1 MFAYFVSCCSLIDH
15 THYCP
20 SLDPLTGHLF
30 VYTAYN
36 TRFIYSSSIR
46 VSKRETR
53 ESDIALTMDN
63 YLLPATRYEPPVWQV
78 RKRVLNTIIEDD
90 HSEDEEGSYIEEEQ
104 DDQARERKRN
114 LVDSRSAGSAS
125 PVPSL
130 TSSISSYRGKNRH
143 SWNFDELYDV
153 SDEESIED
161 HDVTPSRLTYSML
174 AHPHSQQKSPV
185 SRTRNR
191 YPSIVIPSPSHWP
204 TIQKLQ
210 KISPMISPAPPPKIP
225 LSPAV
230 LSLLSRDL
238 PSSSQPPSL
247 AGSLISDPL
256 ACSTAPV
263 TPDMQNQPESEGCW
277 GKLEIKQRPNST
289 LFNGVKEPEF
299 NVRDLDWDHLDS
311 FGFEDGTIIRDLG
324 SDTGVAIADSPVL
337 GVEDNFSE
345 AGVQL
350 PAAALLTLQHLSLE
364 IPLKPDSV
372 TDTESVGEMEEVPF
386 ESLRRRTVDMT
397 PISQISE
404 YSLDQ
409 LSIPSPGGFFSSLA
423 SNARHTWCVNK
434 SGSSSVV
441 PPSTTTAEYFYNCPW
456 STNPQ
461 KTVEQILEVDDHS
474 TEGPPTARQ
483 MPFLPLTEEH
493 LTPSTAILTQAV
505 TPVNDCDEDYE
516 KEIQKAAENSLDR
529 TSIWLAAQSS
539 YMAALRETNPLN
551 EVSLD
556 TTVGSKRVSRHL
568 RNDSLD
574 SPMKK
579 AVRFLETETAER
591 DRSRE
596 SNLHQG
602 DSIYYHAFQ
611 HISNDVEAHDA
622 FRHRQERS
630 DAVQASRNCLPHEH
644 LDRLQG
650 NHSIT
655 KADRPAPP
663 RPISMFPGK
672 EADETEQTMEQ
683 KAISRVERE
692 RQALE
697 QLNTSM
703 WIIEASRFLNAGK
716 LLNSPAVKDLV
727 TRSHKG
733 DPTTGC
739 MRILD
744 LGGLPN
750 CDWAWHCACEYPNSK
765 VYTATTDAHLIND
778 SIRGPRNH
786 RCNAVSKLW
795 ELPYPDNHFDGIST
809 RSLFTYLKNEKPL
822 GQTFDE
828 YDLCLRECL
837 RCLKPGGYLEYFLLD
852 SEIINSGSRGTA
864 MSVEFGFN
872 LKTRGYD
879 PIPTKNW
886 LGRLRRAG
894 FDDIK
899 RAWTFL
905 PMGASQKPLPEL
917 PETPPPDVSTYNV
930 KPAEAVRGPVGSTA
944 DAANIAGLLGSW
956 AWEQWVLKLQKEM
969 GKEQLLEGVGAV
981 LEEGKFTGAGWRCLS
996 GWARKPEEA

>member
-1 MFAYFVSCCSLIDH
+1 MND
-15 THYCP
+15 
-20 SLDPLTGHLF
+20 
-30 VYTAYN
+30 
-36 TRFIYSSSIR
+36 
-46 VSKRETR
+46 
-53 ESDIALTMDN
+53 
-63 YLLPATRYEPPVWQV
+63 YLLPATRYEPPVWPV
-78 RKRVLNTIIEDD
+78 RKRVLNTITEDE
-90 HSEDEEGSYIEEEQ
+90 HSEDEEGSYIEEEP
-104 DDQARERKRN
+104 DDEARGRKQIA
-114 LVDSRSAGSAS
+114 VDAHSAGSTS

-143 SWNFDELYDV
+143 SWDFDELYDV
-153 SDEESIED
+153 SDGESIED
-161 HDVTPSRLTYSML
+161 QDVTPSRLTYSML
-174 AHPHSQQKSPV
+174 AHPPSPQKPPGA
-185 SRTRNR
+185 RTRKR
-191 YPSIVIPSPSHWP
+191 YPSIVIPPPSHWP

-210 KISPMISPAPPPKIP
+210 KIPPMISPAAVPKIP

-247 AGSLISDPL
+247 DGSLISDPL

-263 TPDMQNQPESEGCW
+263 TPDMQNQPESGGGW
-277 GKLEIKQRPNST
+277 GKLEIKQRPNSSF
-289 LFNGVKEPEF
+289 FNGVKEPEF
-299 NVRDLDWDHLDS
+299 NIRDVDWDQLDG
-311 FGFEDGTIIRDLG
+311 FGFENGTIIRGLG

-337 GVEDNFSE
+337 GLDDNFSE

-350 PAAALLTLQHLSLE
+350 PAEALLTLQHLSLE
-364 IPLKPDSV
+364 IPPKPDSV

-386 ESLRRRTVDMT
+386 GNIRRRTVDMT
-397 PISQISE
+397 PISQVSE

-409 LSIPSPGGFFSSLA
+409 LSIPSPGGLFSSLA
-423 SNARHTWCVNK
+423 SNARHTWCATK
-434 SGSSSVV
+434 SESLSVV

-456 STNPQ
+456 SMNPQ
-461 KTVEQILEVDDHS
+461 ATVEQILEIDDHS

-483 MPFLPLTEEH
+483 MPFLSSVDEH
-493 LTPSTAILTQAV
+493 GAPPTVIVPQVA
-505 TPVNDCDEDYE
+505 TPVNNCDEDYE

-529 TSIWLAAQSS
+529 TSVWLAAQSS

-551 EVSLD
+551 EVGLD
-556 TTVGSKRVSRHL
+556 TAVDSNRVSRHM

-579 AVRFLETETAER
+579 AVRFLEIESAER
-591 DRSRE
+591 GNSGEND
-596 SNLHQG
+596 LHQG

-611 HISNDVEAHDA
+611 HISNDVVAQDA
-622 FRHRQERS
+622 FGHRQERS

-650 NHSIT
+650 SYSIT

-672 EADETEQTMEQ
+672 EAEETEQTVEQ

-703 WIIEASRFLNAGK
+703 WIVEASRFLNGGK
-716 LLNSPAVKDLV
+716 LLNSPVIKDLA

-733 DPTTGC
+733 DSSTAC

-750 CDWAWHCACEYPNSK
+750 CDWAWHCACEYTNSK
-765 VYTATTDAHLIND
+765 VYTASTDAHLINN
-778 SIRGPRNH
+778 SIRGPSNH

-795 ELPYPDNHFDGIST
+795 ELPYPENHFDSISA

-822 GQTFDE
+822 GQAFDE

-837 RCLKPGGYLEYFLLD
+837 RCLKPGGYLEFFVLD

-864 MSVEFGFN
+864 VSVEFGFN

-905 PMGASQKPLPEL
+905 PMGAPQKPLPEL
-917 PETPPPDVSTYNV
+917 PETPPPDVATHNPKLV
-930 KPAEAVRGPVGSTA
+930 EAVRGPVGSTA
-944 DAANIAGLLGSW
+944 DAANVAGLLGSW
-956 AWEQWVLKLQKEM
+956 AWEQWMLKLQKEM

-996 GWARKPEEA
+996 GWARKPQESAYF

>member
-1 MFAYFVSCCSLIDH
+1 M
-15 THYCP
+15 
-20 SLDPLTGHLF
+20 
-30 VYTAYN
+30 
-36 TRFIYSSSIR
+36 
-46 VSKRETR
+46 
-53 ESDIALTMDN
+53 
-63 YLLPATRYEPPVWQV
+63 
-78 RKRVLNTIIEDD
+78 LNTIIEDE
-90 HSEDEEGSYIEEEQ
+90 HSEDEEGSYIEEEP
-104 DDQARERKRN
+104 DAEARGRN
-114 LVDSRSAGSAS
+114 RNPVHTRSAGSVS

-130 TSSISSYRGKNRH
+130 SSSISSYRGKNRR
-143 SWNFDELYDV
+143 SWEFDELYDV
-153 SDEESIED
+153 SDEESTD
-161 HDVTPSRLTYSML
+161 DQHVNPSRLKHSVV
-174 AHPHSQQKSPV
+174 AHPTLPQRPPD
-185 SRTRNR
+185 SRIRNR

-230 LSLLSRDL
+230 LSLLCRDL

-247 AGSLISDPL
+247 DGSLISDPH

-263 TPDMQNQPESEGCW
+263 TPDMPSQPESGEAW
-277 GKLEIKQRPNST
+277 GKAWTKLEIKQRPNSS
-289 LFNGVKEPEF
+289 LFKGAKEPEF
-299 NVRDLDWDHLDS
+299 NVRDVDWDPLDG
-311 FGFEDGTIIRDLG
+311 FGFEHEAIIRDLG
-324 SDTGVAIADSPVL
+324 SDIGIAIADSPVL
-337 GVEDNFSE
+337 GVEDNISE

-350 PAAALLTLQHLSLE
+350 PEEALLTLQHLSLGNS
-364 IPLKPDSV
+364 LKQESV
-372 TDTESVGEMEEVPF
+372 TDADSVGEMEEVLF

-397 PISQISE
+397 PISQMSE

-423 SNARHTWCVNK
+423 SNTRHPWCVTQ
-434 SGSSSVV
+434 SGSSSAV

-461 KTVEQILEVDDHS
+461 VTVEQILEIDDHS

-483 MPFLPLTEEH
+483 MPFLPPVEDGAAPT
-493 LTPSTAILTQAV
+493 TAILPQIATII
-505 TPVNDCDEDYE
+505 NDCDEDYE

-529 TSIWLAAQSS
+529 TSVWLAAQSS

-556 TTVGSKRVSRHL
+556 TTVGSIRVSRHL
-568 RNDSLD
+568 RNNSLD

-591 DRSRE
+591 RKSDE

-611 HISNDVEAHDA
+611 HISNDVEAQDA

-650 NHSIT
+650 HYSIT

-672 EADETEQTMEQ
+672 EADETEQTIEQ

-692 RQALE
+692 RQALD

-703 WIIEASRFLNAGK
+703 WVVEASRFLNGGK

-733 DPTTGC
+733 DSTTPC
-739 MRILD
+739 MRVLD

-750 CDWAWHCACEYPNSK
+750 CDWAWHCACEYSHSK

-778 SIRGPRNH
+778 SIRGPSNH
-786 RCNAVSKLW
+786 RCNTVSRLW
-795 ELPYPDNHFDGIST
+795 ELPYSDNHFDSISA
-809 RSLFTYLKNEKPL
+809 RSLFTYLKNERPL
-822 GQTFDE
+822 GQAFDE

-837 RCLKPGGYLEYFLLD
+837 RCLKPGGYLEFFLLD
-852 SEIINSGSRGTA
+852 SEIINAGSLGTA
-864 MSVEFGFN
+864 ASVEFGFN

-886 LGRLRRAG
+886 LSRLRKAG

-905 PMGASQKPLPEL
+905 PVGAQQKPLPEL
-917 PETPPPDVSTYNV
+917 PETPPPDVATYNS
-930 KPAEAVRGPVGSTA
+930 KPTEAVRGPVGSTA
-944 DAANIAGLLGSW
+944 DAANVAGLVGSW
-956 AWEQWVLKLQKEM
+956 VWEQWMLKLQMEM

-996 GWARKPEEA
+996 GWARKPEEDAYT

>member
-1 MFAYFVSCCSLIDH
+1 
-15 THYCP
+15 
-20 SLDPLTGHLF
+20 
-30 VYTAYN
+30 
-36 TRFIYSSSIR
+36 
-46 VSKRETR
+46 
-53 ESDIALTMDN
+53 MDD

-78 RKRVLNTIIEDD
+78 RKRVLNTIIEDE
-90 HSEDEEGSYIEEEQ
+90 HSEDDEGSYIEEEP
-104 DDQARERKRN
+104 DNEARERKRHS
-114 LVDSRSAGSAS
+114 DDTRSAGSAS

-130 TSSISSYRGKNRH
+130 TSSISSYRGKKRR

-161 HDVTPSRLTYSML
+161 QDVTPSRLTYSMF
-174 AHPHSQQKSPV
+174 AHPPSPRKLPS

-210 KISPMISPAPPPKIP
+210 KISPMISPAPHPSIP

-247 AGSLISDPL
+247 DGSLISDPL

-263 TPDMQNQPESEGCW
+263 TPDMQNQFESGGGW
-277 GKLEIKQRPNST
+277 GKLEIKQRPNSS
-289 LFNGVKEPEF
+289 LFNGVKEAEF
-299 NVRDLDWDHLDS
+299 NVQDLDWDHLDS
-311 FGFEDGTIIRDLG
+311 FGFEEGTIIRNSG

-337 GVEDNFSE
+337 GVEDNVSE

-350 PAAALLTLQHLSLE
+350 PAGALLTLQHLSLE

-372 TDTESVGEMEEVPF
+372 TDSESVGEMEEVPY

-397 PISQISE
+397 PISQMSE

-423 SNARHTWCVNK
+423 SNARHTWCVAK

-461 KTVEQILEVDDHS
+461 ATVEQILEVDDHS

-483 MPFLPLTEEH
+483 LPFLPLVEEQTAP
-493 LTPSTAILTQAV
+493 LTAILPKIA
-505 TPVNDCDEDYE
+505 TPIDDCDEDYE
-516 KEIQKAAENSLDR
+516 KEIQKAAENNLDR
-529 TSIWLAAQSS
+529 TSVWLAAQSS
-539 YMAALRETNPLN
+539 YMAALREANPLN
-551 EVSLD
+551 EVGLD

-579 AVRFLETETAER
+579 AVRFLESETAKHEKPG
-591 DRSRE
+591 E
-596 SNLHQG
+596 NNLHQG
-602 DSIYYHAFQ
+602 DSIFYHAFQ
-611 HISNDVEAHDA
+611 HISNDVVAQDA
-622 FRHRQERS
+622 FRHQQERS

-650 NHSIT
+650 NYSIT

-672 EADETEQTMEQ
+672 QPEEAEQTMEQ

-703 WIIEASRFLNAGK
+703 WIVEASRFLNGGK
-716 LLNSPAVKDLV
+716 LLNSPAVKKLV
-727 TRSHKG
+727 SRSHKG
-733 DPTTGC
+733 GSAAC

-750 CDWAWHCACEYPNSK
+750 CDWAWHCACEYPDSK

-778 SIRGPRNH
+778 SIRGPSNH

-795 ELPYPDNHFDGIST
+795 ELPYPDNQFDGISA
-809 RSLFTYLKNEKPL
+809 RSLYTYLKNEKPL
-822 GQTFDE
+822 GQAFDE

-837 RCLKPGGYLEYFLLD
+837 RCLKPGGYLEFFVLD

-864 MSVEFGFN
+864 ASVEFGFN

-905 PMGASQKPLPEL
+905 PVGASHKPLPEL
-917 PETPPPDVSTYNV
+917 PETPPPDVTTYTV
-930 KPAEAVRGPVGSTA
+930 KHAEAVRGPVGSTT
-944 DAANIAGLLGSW
+944 DAANVAGLLGSW
-956 AWEQWVLKLQKEM
+956 AWEQWMLKLQMEM
-969 GKEQLLEGVGAV
+969 GKEQLLDGVGPV

-996 GWARKPEEA
+996 GWARKPV

>member
-1 MFAYFVSCCSLIDH
+1 
-15 THYCP
+15 
-20 SLDPLTGHLF
+20 
-30 VYTAYN
+30 
-36 TRFIYSSSIR
+36 
-46 VSKRETR
+46 
-53 ESDIALTMDN
+53 MDN

-78 RKRVLNTIIEDD
+78 RKRVLNTIIEDE
-90 HSEDEEGSYIEEEQ
+90 HSEDGEGSYIEEEP
-104 DDQARERKRN
+104 DDEARGRKRN
-114 LVDSRSAGSAS
+114 SDDTRSAGSAS

-130 TSSISSYRGKNRH
+130 TSSISSYPGKNRH

-161 HDVTPSRLTYSML
+161 QDVIPSRLTYSML
-174 AHPHSQQKSPV
+174 AHQASQQKPPG

-230 LSLLSRDL
+230 LSLLGRDL

-247 AGSLISDPL
+247 DGSLISDPL

-263 TPDMQNQPESEGCW
+263 TPDMQHQPESGGTW
-277 GKLEIKQRPNST
+277 GKLEIKQRPNSS

-299 NVRDLDWDHLDS
+299 NVRDEDWDHLDS
-311 FGFEDGTIIRDLG
+311 LGFENGTIIRDFG
-324 SDTGVAIADSPVL
+324 SDAGVAIADSPVL
-337 GVEDNFSE
+337 GVEDNVSE
-345 AGVQL
+345 AGIQL
-350 PAAALLTLQHLSLE
+350 PAEALLTLHNLSR
-364 IPLKPDSV
+364 PPKPDSV
-372 TDTESVGEMEEVPF
+372 TDTESVEEMEEVPF
-386 ESLRRRTVDMT
+386 ESLRRRTVDLT
-397 PISQISE
+397 PISQMSE

-423 SNARHTWCVNK
+423 SNARYTWCVTK

-461 KTVEQILEVDDHS
+461 VTVEQILEFDDHS

-483 MPFLPLTEEH
+483 MPFLPLVEEH
-493 LTPSTAILTQAV
+493 AAPTTAILPQVA
-505 TPVNDCDEDYE
+505 TPVQDCDEDYE
-516 KEIQKAAENSLDR
+516 NEIQKAAENSLDR
-529 TSIWLAAQSS
+529 TSVWLAAQSS

-551 EVSLD
+551 EVGRD
-556 TTVGSKRVSRHL
+556 ITIGSKRISRHL

-579 AVRFLETETAER
+579 AVRFLETETAK
-591 DRSRE
+591 RE
-596 SNLHQG
+596 KSSENDLHQG

-611 HISNDVEAHDA
+611 HISADVEAQDA
-622 FRHRQERS
+622 FRNRQERC

-650 NHSIT
+650 KYSIT
-655 KADRPAPP
+655 RADRPAPP
-663 RPISMFPGK
+663 RPISMFSGK
-672 EADETEQTMEQ
+672 ETDETEQTVEQ

-703 WIIEASRFLNAGK
+703 WIVEASRFLNAGK
-716 LLNSPAVKDLV
+716 LLNSPAVKNLGNK
-727 TRSHKG
+727 SHNDDSSTAG
-733 DPTTGC
+733 

-750 CDWAWHCACEYPNSK
+750 CDWAWHCACEYQNSK

-778 SIRGPRNH
+778 SIRGPSNH
-786 RCNAVSKLW
+786 RCNLVSKLW
-795 ELPYPDNHFDGIST
+795 QLPYPDNHFDGISA
-809 RSLFTYLKNEKPL
+809 RSLFTYLKTEKPL
-822 GQTFDE
+822 GQALDE
-828 YDLCLRECL
+828 YDLCLHESL
-837 RCLKPGGYLEYFLLD
+837 RCLKPGGYLEFFLLD
-852 SEIINSGSRGTA
+852 SELINSGSRGTA
-864 MSVEFGFN
+864 VSVEFGFN

-879 PIPTKNW
+879 PSPTKNW

-905 PMGASQKPLPEL
+905 PMGAPQKSLPEL
-917 PETPPPDVSTYNV
+917 PETPPPDVATYNAKV
-930 KPAEAVRGPVGSTA
+930 AEAVRGPVGSTA
-944 DAANIAGLLGSW
+944 DAANVAGLLGSW
-956 AWEQWVLKLQKEM
+956 AWEQWMLKLQMEM

-981 LEEGKFTGAGWRCLS
+981 LEEGKFSGTGWRCLS
-996 GWARKPEEA
+996 GWARKPEEDP